1 MVVVCSSSSNSNNG
15 EKVNI
20 CSSKN
25 ELSSKKF
32 FLFSFSF
39 IWLFFSVSLE
49 MFSSILA
56 GNFLLFFEN
65 GFFQTD
71 DLAQYCL
78 IFLFFSVIFSKEGQ
92 YCPYILGK
100 RGFTRDIMRGA
111 NTETRQDIFV

>member
-1 MVVVCSSSSNSNNG
+1 ME

-25 ELSSKKF
+25 ELSSKKK

-39 IWLFFSVSLE
+39 VRLFFFSLE
-49 MFSSILA
+49 TLSSILA
-56 GNFLLFFEN
+56 GNFRLFLKMDFSRQMIWPN
-65 GFFQTD
+65 
-71 DLAQYCL
+71 
-78 IFLFFSVIFSKEGQ
+78 IVSFFSVIFSKEGQ